1 MFAALVEMIE
11 HNSGRGFHNVDQGH
25 PAYRCAKDAS
35 GKFGDSPER
44 NDLFQTLL
52 QFDEK
57 YHDEIRDLS
66 TWQKFCRFASES
78 FSMSGSG

>member
-1 MFAALVEMIE
+1 MGGLRTCGRSSGARSGGTHHHAVQPADSASACSSAA
-11 HNSGRGFHNVDQGH
+11 
-25 PAYRCAKDAS
+25 
-35 GKFGDSPER
+35 DSPER

-78 FSMSGSG
+78 FSMSGGG